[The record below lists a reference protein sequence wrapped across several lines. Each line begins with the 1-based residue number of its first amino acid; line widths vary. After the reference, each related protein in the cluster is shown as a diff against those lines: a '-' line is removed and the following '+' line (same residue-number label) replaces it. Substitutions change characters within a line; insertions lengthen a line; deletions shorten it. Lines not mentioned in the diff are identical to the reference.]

1 MEKITQLSTPGD
13 DAGVFDD
20 PVLQSMLGCGDAG
33 IGFQQIGQQE
43 IPLKDCHPWHD
54 EENSSQPF
62 RMYPKAKLDE
72 LAADMAVRGLDNPI
86 IVRHYEGGYQI
97 LAGHN
102 RVEAARLIGWVTIP
116 AKVVKVSD
124 DAARLIMVNTNLHQ
138 RDKILPSERAKAYKI
153 QLDSMKRQAGRPSKD
168 NSAQI
173 ALNYNGKQSRD
184 LLAEQTGASKDQIQ
198 RYIRLNELV
207 PELLEMVDNEQLPF
221 TVGVSLSYLNHAKQQ
236 LLVDTMIQNGITTI
250 NGKQADF
257 FKSQGETLNET
268 TIHQLFGITDSNSVP
283 TSKPPKPITI
293 KIPAELWGDIPMKL
307 AKDMA
312 LIRRIVA
319 DSKQYAEEIK
329 CRK

>member
-1 MEKITQLSTPGD
+1 MAKITQLSTPGD

-33 IGFQQIGQQE
+33 IGFQQTGQQE

-54 EENSSQPF
+54 EENSGQPF

-102 RVEAARLIGWVTIP
+102 RVEAARIIGWVTIP
-116 AKVVKVSD
+116 AKVVKVDD
-124 DAARLIMVNTNLHQ
+124 DAARLILVNTNLHQ
-138 RDKILPSERAKAYKI
+138 RDKILPSERAKAYKL
-153 QLDSMKRQAGRPSKD
+153 QLDSMKRQ
-168 NSAQI
+168 
-173 ALNYNGKQSRD
+173 GKRNDLTCSQFGNRLDGKKSGE
-184 LLAEQTGASKDQIQ
+184 LLAEQLGESKNQIF

-236 LLVDTMIQNGITTI
+236 LLVDTMIQNGITTL

-293 KIPAELWGDIPMKL
+293 RIPAELWGDIPMKL

>member
-1 MEKITQLSTPGD
+1 MAKITHLSTPGN

-20 PVLQSMLGCGDAG
+20 PVLQSMLGCGNAN
-33 IGFQQIGQQE
+33 IGLRQTEQQDIL
-43 IPLKDCHPWHD
+43 LKSCIPWHD
-54 EENSSQPF
+54 EENSGQPF

-102 RVEAARLIGWVTIP
+102 RVEAARIIGWVTIP
-116 AKVVKVSD
+116 AKVVKVDD
-124 DAARLIMVNTNLHQ
+124 DAARLILVNTNLHQ
-138 RDKILPSERAKAYKI
+138 RDKILPSERAKAYKL
-153 QLDSMKRQAGRPSKD
+153 QLDSMKRQ
-168 NSAQI
+168 
-173 ALNYNGKQSRD
+173 GKRNDLTCSQFGNRLDGKKSGE
-184 LLAEQTGASKDQIQ
+184 LLAEQLGESKNQIF

-236 LLVDTMIQNGITTI
+236 LLVDTMIQNGITTL

-293 KIPAELWGDIPMKL
+293 RIPAELWGDIPMKL